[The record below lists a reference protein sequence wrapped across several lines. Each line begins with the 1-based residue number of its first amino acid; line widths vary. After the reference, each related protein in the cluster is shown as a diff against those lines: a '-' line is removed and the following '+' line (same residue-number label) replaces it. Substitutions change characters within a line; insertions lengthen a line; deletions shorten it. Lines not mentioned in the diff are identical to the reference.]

1 MGLKMKKV
9 IKKGV
14 IGDAKPKKDDKQVQK
29 AIKRPGAL
37 TAKAKKAGEL
47 TKKGDIKDEWIDK
60 VAANKSGKY
69 SKRTEKQG
77 ELAKTL
83 KKMRRKK

>member
-1 MGLKMKKV
+1 MKKV

-14 IGDAKPKKDDKQVQK
+14 VGDAKSKKNDKWVQK

-60 VAANKSGKY
+60 VAANKGGKY
-69 SKRTEKQG
+69 SKRTEKQAKF
-77 ELAKTL
+77 AKTL
-83 KKMRRKK
+83 KKMRKKK